1 MCERCSTAM
10 DTRRQTEFLRRYLAD
25 LQHRLEAGA
34 DDSGARSELDKTR
47 RLLDKLEL
55 KAAGRGGVS

>member
-1 MCERCSTAM
+1 MCEECSTIM

-25 LQHRLEAGA
+25 LQCRLEAGS
-34 DDSGARSELDKTR
+34 DDSGVRSELDKTR

-55 KAAGRGGVS
+55 KTAGSGEGS

>member
-1 MCERCSTAM
+1 M